1 DAGEL
6 AGAEVD
12 DLVAAGHL
20 DVRLVV
26 ATPAVAVHVDAGRRA
41 EAGRPARQVRGRRTT
56 GAVGGDVDGAH
67 LPHLVVRRAVV
78 RVGQRAVLVE
88 GARVEL
94 VVLTALRVGGGGDAE
109 EVVVDGP
116 AQPDAAG
123 EDGVDATPLRD
134 FVVGV
139 AAVEEQV
146 ALVVEAGADVV
157 DVEVLR
163 GRPE

>member
-1 DAGEL
+1 
-6 AGAEVD
+6 
-12 DLVAAGHL
+12 
-20 DVRLVV
+20 
-26 ATPAVAVHVDAGRRA
+26 
-41 EAGRPARQVRGRRTT
+41 GRRTT

-109 EVVVDGP
+109 VAVDGP

-146 ALVVEAGADVV
+146 ALVVEAGAD
-157 DVEVLR
+157 
-163 GRPE
+163 